1 MEFFLLF
8 IVAFF
13 MGTVYGW
20 NLRERHAKKFIESLA
35 EAAQE
40 EEDDT
45 VVRIFI
51 ERHNGQ
57 LFAYH
62 KDNSR
67 FIAQAST
74 RNELE
79 QKLNEAYPGKRFGV
93 SHTNLLEIGFI
104 S

>member
-8 IVAFF
+8 ILAFF
-13 MGTVYGW
+13 IGAVHGW
-20 NLRERHAKKFIESLA
+20 NLREQHAKKFIESLA
-35 EAAQE
+35 ESAQE
-40 EEDDT
+40 EEDDN
-45 VVRIFI
+45 VVKIFI
-51 ERHNGQ
+51 EQHKGQ
-57 LFAYH
+57 LFAYL

>member
-1 MEFFLLF
+1 
-8 IVAFF
+8 
-13 MGTVYGW
+13 
-20 NLRERHAKKFIESLA
+20 
-35 EAAQE
+35 
-40 EEDDT
+40 
-45 VVRIFI
+45 
-51 ERHNGQ
+51 